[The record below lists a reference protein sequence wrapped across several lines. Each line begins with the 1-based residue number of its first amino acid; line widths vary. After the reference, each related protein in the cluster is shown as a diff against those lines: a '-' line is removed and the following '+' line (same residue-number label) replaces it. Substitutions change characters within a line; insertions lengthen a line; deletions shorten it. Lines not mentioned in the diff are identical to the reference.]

1 MTSEPAGSGGRSA
14 EQRTRRRRHL
24 TGAVVTAGGLLI
36 LAASAGV
43 VWSWREQLPDPV
55 ASHWGLRGGP
65 DGFSSLGEM
74 LGVLLGIG
82 GALVL
87 AFGGITWA
95 LGQSSV
101 SRRIGAAATVWVTL
115 FLSIVVV
122 GSLAVQRGLSDAR
135 DAGPVDTVLLVAIL
149 GPILPTIITAIL
161 VPGDLRQPTTEV
173 VAADAPR
180 VRLVDG
186 ERAVWIGR
194 AGTQIAFFI
203 AVPIV
208 VLGVVVAVLTQAWP
222 LLIVDAVLI
231 AALVTLTTFVV
242 QVDRM
247 GLTVRSAV
255 GWPRYRIPLD
265 EVVRAD
271 VTQVAP
277 LKDFGGW
284 GWRVGRDGRVG
295 VVLRKGEALLVERT
309 GGRSI
314 VVTVDGAYTGAGL
327 LNALADR
334 ARGGR

>member
-1 MTSEPAGSGGRSA
+1 MSTMTV
-14 EQRTRRRRHL
+14 EQRTRRRRRL
-24 TGAVVTAGGLLI
+24 TGGVVTVGGLLI
-36 LAASAGV
+36 LVAAAGV
-43 VWSWREQLPDPV
+43 AWSWREQLPDPV
-55 ASHWGLRGGP
+55 ASHWGLGGNP
-65 DGFSSLGEM
+65 NGFSSLGGM

-101 SRRIGAAATVWVTL
+101 SRRIGAAATVWVAF
-115 FLSIVVV
+115 FLSIVVL

-135 DAGPVDTVLLVAIL
+135 DVGPIDTVLLAAIL
-149 GPILPTIITAIL
+149 GPILPTIIAAVL
-161 VPGDLRQPTTEV
+161 VPGDLRQPTTAA

-186 ERAVWIGR
+186 ERAAWIGR
-194 AGTQIAFFI
+194 AGTPVAFFV
-203 AVPIV
+203 AVPVILV
-208 VLGVVVAVLTQAWP
+208 GAVVAVLTRAWA
-222 LLIVDAVLI
+222 LLIVDAVVV
-231 AALVTLTTFVV
+231 AALLTLTTFVV
-242 QVDRM
+242 RADRT

-255 GWPRYRIPLD
+255 GWPRYRVPLD

-295 VVLRKGEALLVERT
+295 VVLRKGDALLVERT

-314 VVTVDGAYTGAGL
+314 VVTVDGPATAAGL
-327 LNALADR
+327 LNTLADR
-334 ARGGR
+334 ARSGR